1 MPKRSIREKIISA
14 QTVEKYFLQFHLRQF
29 FFQTKRFGSKV
40 HIARWTGRPF
50 FNLRYFPTLG
60 GVERQLWRRRGVV
73 GLWDCDASRLQAGL
87 PCTGLRLTNNSSL
100 PCLSWSGS
108 LIILWTLNS
117 HHVDEENWKI
127 SKKYLPIDE
136 NWGITPEWRF
146 RVEIPLEMKQRLS
159 VAWIL
164 STLIFKAADD
174 RNW

>member
-1 MPKRSIREKIISA
+1 MWD
-14 QTVEKYFLQFHLRQF
+14 
-29 FFQTKRFGSKV
+29 FFQL
-40 HIARWTGRPF
+40 W
-50 FNLRYFPTLG
+50 
-60 GVERQLWRRRGVV
+60 VERQLWRRRGVV

-127 SKKYLPIDE
+127 SLKYLPIDE

-174 RNW
+174 SEIGKLSKKNRMHLWRILMELLLVCCDWRKRSLWIHRL